1 MLIKA
6 EAGNATD
13 AVRLHRQGRDGRT
26 VCLQTFVSHHVALV
40 ADDQDIASPLCQLL
54 ARLHQQ

>member
-1 MLIKA
+1 MSIEA

-26 VCLQTFVSHHVALV
+26 VSLQTCVR
-40 ADDQDIASPLCQLL
+40 P
-54 ARLHQQ
+54 